1 MCYTMKT
8 AEGLKVSQTN
18 QATRTEE
25 IGLGGPESHPLPSRL
40 SVKPTDPA
48 YDDLMLAYIKSRLVV
63 DANGCWLWQGF
74 IHPDSVLKSGPRTGD
89 VVRGGYG
96 KTSYRGRSQP
106 VHRVMWTILR
116 GAPPPKIQVC
126 HTCDVRHC
134 CNPDHLWLGTNQ
146 QNIQDMVNKGR
157 GPCGEKAKKT
167 HCVRGH
173 AYAEYGFTCPSNPT
187 FRKCKICDRIT
198 QRMKAGWSEEEAINT
213 PPYAQGAPTPRRD
226 FQRIGRMTKRYAK

>member
-1 MCYTMKT
+1 M
-8 AEGLKVSQTN
+8 SQNN

-146 QNIQDMVNKGR
+146 QNITDMVQKGR
-157 GPCGEKAKKT
+157 GPCGEKKVAT
-167 HCVRGH
+167 HCKHGH
-173 AYAEYGFTCPSNPT
+173 EFTPENT
-187 FRKCKICDRIT
+187 RIINGGRHRACKEC
-198 QRMKAGWSEEEAINT
+198 QRNR
-213 PPYAQGAPTPRRD
+213 QRTPRYLAKNAAA
-226 FQRIGRMTKRYAK
+226 QRRKRARRRAARLSAMGAA